1 MLQKVFG
8 GLLLVC
14 LCSCTRVKYDV
25 RRKVQIDN
33 PTTEKITLTI
43 DTALFELDPMTSD
56 TMMLNPGDHTMQ
68 FRDSTFNFKIAGYFQ
83 EHNVNLLINPTR
95 ADYILKQYVYATQ
108 YHPPTAAEME
118 KELLMRMDAAQN
130 RLPYDTIMVMDTF
143 RVIGNYKK
151 MNDLFITDQHYDYGL
166 DMEIPVKQKSM
177 LRDSRLRYIK
187 IFREKDLMPAIIKEE
202 KSPYPTP
209 HSL

>member
-1 MLQKVFG
+1 MLQKVLG

-14 LCSCTRVKYDV
+14 LFSCERTKYDQ
-25 RRKVQIDN
+25 RHKVQIDN

-43 DTALFELDPMTSD
+43 DTMLIVLDPMTSD
-56 TMMLNPGDHTMQ
+56 TMMLNPGDYTMQ
-68 FRDSTFNFKIAGYFQ
+68 FRDSTFHFKLDGYFT

-118 KELLMRMDAAQN
+118 KELQMRMDSAQN
-130 RLPYDTIMVMDTF
+130 RLPYDTIKVMDTF
-143 RVIGNYKK
+143 PVIGNYKK
-151 MNDLFITDQHYDYGL
+151 INDLFITDQQYDYCI
-166 DMEIPVKQKSM
+166 DMEMPLIQKTM
-177 LRDSRLRYIK
+177 LRDSRVNKIK

-202 KSPYPTP
+202 TPYPTP
-209 HSL
+209 HSI